1 MTSSYTY
8 ETGGV
13 SGAGGMSMVND
24 PPDRHGVGA
33 ELKEKKEK
41 YENDLKKEIKKM
53 QRYRDQIRT
62 WQSSDLKI
70 PNDNIQSLEKMRKK
84 IETHMEKFKQTERM
98 SKIKAF
104 SAEGMRLQAEQEE
117 SLRSSD
123 PRYGT
128 VQWINATIQ
137 KLQTMRELVDADLE
151 ATSNKDNRLMM
162 EELKEKRYF
171 FDFHVEKLEMVRTK
185 GTNEME

>member
-1 MTSSYTY
+1 M
-8 ETGGV
+8 
-13 SGAGGMSMVND
+13 SGAGAMSD

-33 ELKEKKEK
+33 ELKEKKDK

-53 QRYRDQIRT
+53 QRARDQIRT
-62 WQSSDLKI
+62 WQSSDAKV
-70 PNDNIQSLEKMRKK
+70 PNEIIQSMEKMRKS
-84 IETHMEKFKQTERM
+84 IEMHMEKFKQTERM

-104 SAEGMRLQAEQEE
+104 STEGMRLQAEQVE

-128 VQWINATIQ
+128 VQWINGTIQ
-137 KLQTMRELVDADLE
+137 KLQEMREVVDAELE
-151 ATSNKDNRLMM
+151 AIESPSNKDNRLMV

-171 FDFHVEKLEMVRTK
+171 FDLHVEKLEMVSSQ
-185 GTNEME
+185 